1 MNAKCRICEAEFR
14 NRIKQTFQLRWQH
27 YRCFQIVE
35 RATTRGTPKL
45 LDSMGYTYTVRKREA
60 NSTAWQCAV
69 STEGFRCPA
78 AVTQWNDGDFTF
90 SRRTHNH
97 CSSVAALIVA
107 RIESR
112 VRDEAVAD
120 TSKAASE
127 SVKKVLREELPHAPC
142 PSLPRPEYLEKMAN
156 RFREKLRLASQGRQ
170 QDLAS
175 FNEDDTNKRLL

>member
-1 MNAKCRICEAEFR
+1 MMGTECTICKAEFS
-14 NRIKQTFQLRWQH
+14 NRIKQTFQLGWQG
-27 YRCFQIVE
+27 YRRFQIVE

-60 NSTAWQCAV
+60 NSTAWQCTV

-112 VRDEAVAD
+112 VREEAAAD
-120 TSKAASE
+120 ISKPASE
-127 SVKKVLREELPHAPC
+127 IVKKVLHEEIPHAPC
-142 PSLPRPEYLEKMAN
+142 PSLPRPEYLEKVAK
-156 RFREKLRLASQGRQ
+156 RFREKLRLAQF
-170 QDLAS
+170 DW
-175 FNEDDTNKRLL
+175 LLNGDSKS